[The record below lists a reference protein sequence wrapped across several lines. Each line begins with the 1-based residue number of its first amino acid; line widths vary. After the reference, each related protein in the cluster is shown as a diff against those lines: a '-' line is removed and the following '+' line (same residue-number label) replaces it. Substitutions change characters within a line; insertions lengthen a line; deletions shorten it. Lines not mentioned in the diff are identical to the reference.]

1 MSVKKLTLILGMA
14 SLALMAVGCSDDDP
28 VSPQETMLTGDMAE
42 DWTTDALS
50 MISEMSTSVTDW
62 AESDFS
68 GLSQNKSEV
77 YPEWDPDQ
85 QAYVYAYEVTESEP
99 PNSWEVR
106 VNLWLQYRDDGT
118 PVQYPLGAD
127 EMEAQMTSGMTV
139 HTEGEDGI
147 FDLDYDLATNM
158 TVTNLDTDL
167 YNIVGTGSTVVD
179 ASRVMDQQSETV
191 HFAMSWEMD
200 LTVSPSGCPSGTA
213 AVHAGGF
220 NLQAVYD
227 GVGGV
232 SWTLVGPDY
241 EATGEDVLGCV
252 VVP

>member
-28 VSPQETMLTGDMAE
+28 VTPQETVLTGDMAE

-50 MISEMSTSVTDW
+50 MISEMSTSVTGW

-68 GLSQNKSEV
+68 GLTQNKSEV
-77 YPEWDPDQ
+77 YPEWDPDL
-85 QAYVYAYEVTESEP
+85 QAYVYAYEVTESDP

-200 LTVSPSGCPSGTA
+200 LTASPSGCPSGTA

-241 EATGEDVLGCV
+241 EATGEDVLDCV

>member
-1 MSVKKLTLILGMA
+1 MSAKKLTLILGMA

-28 VSPQETMLTGDMAE
+28 VAPQETVLTGDMAE
-42 DWTTDALS
+42 DWTTDALG

-62 AESDFS
+62 AGADFS
-68 GLSQNKSEV
+68 GLTQGKSGEA
-77 YPEWDPDQ
+77 PEWNADQ
-85 QAYVYAYEVTESEP
+85 QAWVYAYEVIESDP

-106 VNLWLQYRDDGT
+106 VDLWLQYRDDGT
-118 PVQYPLGAD
+118 PVQYGLGAD
-127 EMEAQMTSGMTV
+127 EMEARMTSGMTV
-139 HTEGEDGI
+139 HTEGEEGI

-158 TVTNLDTDL
+158 TATNLDTDL
-167 YNIVGTGSTVVD
+167 YHIAGTGSAVVD

-200 LTVSPSGCPSGTA
+200 LTVSPNGCPAGTA

-220 NLQAVYD
+220 HLQAVYD

-241 EATGEDVLGCV
+241 EATGDEILDCV